1 MRSRLLARQASQTDL
16 GILEFCLGI
25 LDFRNS
31 RIPKELLA
39 IFTLKLTHKAY

>member
-25 LDFRNS
+25 LEF
-31 RIPKELLA
+31 
-39 IFTLKLTHKAY
+39 LKNNIATKTGIKNEKLYT